1 MMKKGGT
8 LAAMRM
14 RTLLNRTEDIPNGRS
29 HSVGTDFDAVD

>member
-14 RTLLNRTEDIPNGRS
+14 STFLNRTEDRTRS
-29 HSVGTDFDAVD
+29 HSIGTDFDAVD